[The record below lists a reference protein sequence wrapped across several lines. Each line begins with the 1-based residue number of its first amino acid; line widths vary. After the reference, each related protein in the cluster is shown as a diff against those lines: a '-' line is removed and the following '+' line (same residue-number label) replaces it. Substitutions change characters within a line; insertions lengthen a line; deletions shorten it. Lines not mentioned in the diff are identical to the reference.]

1 MKKNGNNKIR
11 LSARSKRNS
20 IVGAKHK
27 IKKMTKNKKKFNDF
41 ILDKVMD
48 DIESWRQLL
57 SSFR

>member
-1 MKKNGNNKIR
+1 MKKDGNIAIR

-27 IKKMTKNKKKFNDF
+27 IKKMTKNKKRFNDF

-48 DIESWRQLL
+48 DIESWR
-57 SSFR
+57 